1 MNKLFCI
8 LDQAIGTAAG
18 AASLQPA
25 VVDEWEAALGWGRHT
40 AGILQHHDAVTGT
53 GGSACDLVRAQ
64 TALFPFSI
72 IIKTGSGETC
82 RENSVKRCASCRSST
97 RC

>member
-72 IIKTGSGETC
+72 IYQDRLG
-82 RENSVKRCASCRSST
+82 RNV
-97 RC
+97 